1 MYTYRGEGISSQQAE
16 PLHSEV
22 AGDMG
27 NVAPSHSIWVLTV
40 ATEMKRERGQT
51 SV

>member
-1 MYTYRGEGISSQQAE
+1 MHTHRDERISSQQAE

-27 NVAPSHSIWVLTV
+27 NVVPSHSIWFLTV
-40 ATEMKRERGQT
+40 ATEMKKESEQT